1 MTNKTK
7 FFITSLLGI
16 MIVTPSVAATPATQ
30 DWVKQYTYKKATVE
44 GAMQTLSK
52 RMAYDIRDKIYDY
65 DEDQNSPTYQQV
77 LNPLNTTEQ
86 TAFGG
91 INELL
96 TKVDGN
102 DGTNSAV
109 ELKTTAK
116 NAFGA
121 INELKQDVDTV
132 YDNGTQKRVNVK
144 IVNDFTSNDF
154 NAIKAAA
161 ENND

>member
-1 MTNKTK
+1 MINKTK
-7 FFITSLLGI
+7 FFIASFCAVLA
-16 MIVTPSVAATPATQ
+16 VCPSVADTTATQ
-30 DWVKQYTYKKATVE
+30 DWVQSYAFRKLQGQSLSQSMAQVRDQLYTFDT
-44 GAMQTLSK
+44 
-52 RMAYDIRDKIYDY
+52 DK
-65 DEDQNSPTYQQV
+65 NSPTFRGV
-77 LNPLNTTEQ
+77 KNPLHTDGQN
-86 TAFGG
+86 AFDG

-102 DGTNSAV
+102 DGTENSAV
-109 ELKTTAK
+109 TLNTTAQ

-132 YDNGTQKRVNVK
+132 YDNGTQKRVNVE

-161 ENND
+161 GNND